1 VANRIRLRVTRAL
14 LPAVADALPAEAD
27 LAALKGRGVGE
38 KSARLLDCA
47 VRKLFRFLGTEWE
60 RERGLISDFISFGP
74 PVYEPFPFHD
84 TIRRA
89 EALGLPGVRCHTVD
103 LGGASVAA
111 ALDLAKS
118 ILTARPEA
126 LLLVGGADVPR
137 GGYSGAGD
145 YERLNSGVMHPV
157 YEAPLDVTLPANY
170 ALAAQRLMFESGV
183 TQADLEA
190 IATHARNA
198 VQSTP
203 RAANFGKP
211 ITDKELKRL
220 QVDPYSGPMMALMSD
235 HGFATLIA
243 GEATLDRL
251 IRERGWQM
259 PADPVEVLGAGFAT
273 HAEYFIRKGAG
284 QSPAALAAHRARRAA
299 GVALDSVDYAWIY
312 DCFTGMT
319 IAQAAAYFR
328 QPVRDV
334 ARSLGRG
341 EVYSGARDIPVNLG
355 GGICNYQAAI
365 NISGATGLID
375 ALSQYGLSA
384 DPGVTRLPT
393 PPRITLLG
401 GNGGIDTINGVVFL
415 GKSGAA
421 DGAEAAELRA
431 ALAHEPE
438 PRLTLNDPALTENLE
453 VRLHATTTVR
463 FNPGARGKTPY
474 VLAHVRKPDG
484 QIGVVRVT
492 DVAGAPLA
500 EAGGLELDRTRL
512 RCFQRE
518 GRWCATPLA

>member
-1 VANRIRLRVTRAL
+1 MTRAL
-14 LPAVADALPAEAD
+14 LPAIADALPAEAD

-47 VRKLFRFLGTEWE
+47 VHKLFRFLGTEWE
-60 RERGLISDFISFGP
+60 RERGGISDLISFGP

-84 TIRRA
+84 TLRRA
-89 EALGLPGVRCHTVD
+89 EALGLPGVRCHTID
-103 LGGASVAA
+103 LGGASVVA
-111 ALDLAKS
+111 ALDLAKA
-118 ILTARPEA
+118 ILAQRPDA
-126 LLLVGGADVPR
+126 IILMGGADVPR
-137 GGYSGAGD
+137 GGYSGASD

-170 ALAAQRLMFESGV
+170 ALAAHRMMLESGV

-190 IATHARNA
+190 IAVQARNA
-198 VQSTP
+198 VQNTP
-203 RAANFGKP
+203 RAANFGKT

-235 HGFATLIA
+235 HGFATLIV
-243 GEATLDRL
+243 GEAMLDRL
-251 IRERGWQM
+251 IRERGWRM
-259 PADPVEVLGAGFAT
+259 PADPVEILGAGFAT

-299 GVALDSVDYAWIY
+299 GVALEGVDYAWIY

-319 IAQAAAYFR
+319 ITQAAAYFG
-328 QPVRDV
+328 QPVREI
-334 ARSLGRG
+334 AQSLGRG
-341 EVYSGARDIPVNLG
+341 VVRNGAREIPVNLG

-375 ALSQYGLSA
+375 ALSQYGLCA
-384 DPGVTRLPT
+384 DSGVTCLPT

-401 GNGGIDTINGVVFL
+401 GNGGIDTMNGVAFL
-415 GKSGAA
+415 GRPGAA
-421 DGAEAAELRA
+421 DDARASELRA

-438 PRLTLNDPALTENLE
+438 PQLTLNDPALTENLE
-453 VRLHATTTVR
+453 VRLYAATTVR

-474 VLAHVRKPDG
+474 VLAHVKKPDG
-484 QIGVVRVT
+484 QLGVVRVT
-492 DVAGAPLA
+492 DADGVSRT
-500 EAGGLELDRTRL
+500 ETSDLEPDRTRL

>member
-1 VANRIRLRVTRAL
+1 MTRAL
-14 LPAVADALPAEAD
+14 LLAVADALPGEAD

-47 VRKLFRFLGTEWE
+47 VQKLLRFLGTEWE
-60 RERGLISDFISFGP
+60 RERSRISDFISFGP

-84 TIRRA
+84 SLRRA
-89 EALGLPGVRCHTVD
+89 EALGLPGVRCHTID
-103 LGGASVAA
+103 LGGASVVA
-111 ALDLAKS
+111 ALDLAKA
-118 ILTARPEA
+118 ILAQRPDA
-126 LLLVGGADVPR
+126 IILMGGADVPR

-170 ALAAQRLMFESGV
+170 ALAAQRMMFESGV

-190 IATHARNA
+190 IAAQARNA
-198 VQSTP
+198 VQTTP
-203 RAANFGKP
+203 RAANFGKA

-235 HGFATLIA
+235 HGFATLIV
-243 GEATLDRL
+243 GEATLERL
-251 IRERGWQM
+251 MRDRGWQT
-259 PADPVEVLGAGFAT
+259 PADPVEILGAGFAT

-284 QSPAALAAHRARRAA
+284 QSPAALAMHRARRAA
-299 GVALDSVDYAWIY
+299 GVALESIDYAWIY

-319 IAQAAAYFR
+319 ITQAAAYFG

-334 ARSLGRG
+334 AQSLGRG
-341 EVYSGARDIPVNLG
+341 EVHNGARIIPVNLG

-375 ALSQYGLSA
+375 VLSQYGLCA
-384 DPGVTRLPT
+384 DAGVQRMPQ
-393 PPRITLLG
+393 PPRTTLLG
-401 GNGGIDTINGVVFL
+401 GNGGIDTMNGVAFL
-415 GKSGAA
+415 GQPGAA
-421 DGAEAAELRA
+421 DDAAAAELRA
-431 ALAHEPE
+431 ALALEPE
-438 PRLTLNDPALTENLE
+438 PHLTLNDPALAENLE
-453 VRLHATTTVR
+453 VRLHAATTVR

-474 VLAHVRKPDG
+474 VLAHVQKPDG

-492 DVAGAPLA
+492 DAAGLPLA
-500 EAGGLELDRTRL
+500 EANDLELDRTRL

-518 GRWCATPLA
+518 GRWCASPLN